1 MFSFLHQY
9 SNNDDDDDDGDDDDV
24 LKTSQETERWE
35 TKHFIGMAKLS
46 LLQEP
51 MGSWFALIF
60 FALLSIFVRIKKM
73 CRRHRQVFEYTSNTR
88 VNTIFYYDF
97 EYVT

>member
-1 MFSFLHQY
+1 MFSILHQY
-9 SNNDDDDDDGDDDDV
+9 SNNDDDDDDDDDDDV
-24 LKTSQETERWE
+24 LITSQETERWE

-60 FALLSIFVRIKKM
+60 FALLSIFVSIKN
-73 CRRHRQVFEYTSNTR
+73 VSAAWTGF
-88 VNTIFYYDF
+88 
-97 EYVT
+97 

>member
-9 SNNDDDDDDGDDDDV
+9 SNNDDDDDGDDDDV
-24 LKTSQETERWE
+24 LITSQETERWE

-60 FALLSIFVRIKKM
+60 FALLSIFVRIKKCVGGIDRFLNTLQTRALILSFIM
-73 CRRHRQVFEYTSNTR
+73 ISNM
-88 VNTIFYYDF
+88 
-97 EYVT
+97 